1 MPCPL
6 EAQIQSDLVAALK
19 NQDSATLSVLRM
31 LKASIQLAL
40 TEKSRKGDLTD
51 EEVHTIIRRA
61 IKQRE
66 EAADRYREGNAH
78 ERAAEELE
86 EAKILKGYLPAELED
101 SALDDIVSAV
111 IGELGANGQK
121 DFGRVMG
128 KAMNDVKGRADGN
141 RVKAAVTRL
150 LKS

>member
-1 MPCPL
+1 MSCSL
-6 EAQIQSDLVAALK
+6 EARIQNDLVTALK
-19 NQDSATLSVLRM
+19 NQDSVTLSVLRM

-40 TEKSRKGDLTD
+40 TEKSRKDDLTD
-51 EEVHTIIRRA
+51 EDVHAIIRRA

-66 EAADRYREGNAH
+66 EAAERYREGNAH

-86 EAKILKGYLPAELED
+86 EAKILKDYLPIELNDAELD
-101 SALDDIVSAV
+101 AIVSAV
-111 IGELGANGQK
+111 IGELGASGQK

-128 KAMNDVKGRADGN
+128 KAVSDVKGRADGN